1 MKKIFS
7 WIWNNILF
15 LETLFLLAFI
25 PLFPK
30 IPLLDVRNTWV
41 YIRAEDFI
49 IFFVLISWITLLIQ
63 KKIKLKTPLTIPIL
77 IFWIIGA
84 IATFHGILLI
94 FPTIANVFPNV
105 AFFSLIRHIEYMSLF
120 FIAYQGMKEKK
131 YLPYV
136 IAVLTATLIGVVA
149 YGFGQKYFG
158 FPAYLTMN
166 EEFAKGIPITL
177 SELSRVP
184 STFAGHY
191 DLAAYLVLL
200 IPVIVSLFFGFKNV
214 FIKIFLLAVSFL
226 GFVMLFLTVSRVS
239 FFVLFISLFLVLFFQ
254 KRKWVLFSI
263 PIILALLLFV
273 LNTQSS
279 ALLDRFKSTV
289 SEVNVLVDAKTGE
302 SVGHVNFVEKDYFK
316 DKTVLQR
323 RVKDKEELT
332 KVVAG
337 EDDKSVY
344 ATSSAVVAFE
354 LIPAEVPLVQ
364 AVNVSTG
371 ENLPQGTGYTNLYL
385 SPVVKRVGNFY
396 YELPPD
402 YKASLSAQVLVL
414 HGDFIVKRASA
425 YDLSFTTRFQG
436 EWPNALLA
444 FKRNILMG
452 SGYGS
457 VSLAVDNNYLR
468 ILGEIGLLGFASFF
482 VLFLILAIYI
492 KKTYPGIDSK
502 LAKSFILGFSAGL
515 FGLALN
521 AIFIDVFEA
530 SKIAFV
536 LWLLFG
542 VIFALLNMYQKQEI
556 NPLSELK
563 KVLLS
568 NYAVGIYLLLFS
580 WFMFSNMLNSYF
592 VGDDFTWLRWAAD
605 CKDNCSPF
613 SVIANYFTNSDGFF
627 YRPGTKIYFYLMYQT
642 FWLNQVVYHTVSI
655 ILHFIVA
662 LLFFFLSKK
671 IIKNHLFAVLGSLI
685 FLILSG
691 ATESVF
697 WISSTGYLFNAAFI
711 LLSLI
716 LFILW
721 DEKKKYYLYFLSF
734 LCIFLAL
741 LFHELGVIAPLL
753 IIAYKIF
760 KEGTISYIAKIYK
773 KLEYVLLFTPV
784 LGYLLLRFL
793 SQSHWFSGDYSYN
806 VVKLPFNFIGNAI
819 GYFLITIFGPI
830 ALSVNTALRSILR
843 ENLLLSIILIP
854 VILVFG
860 YFVYLFTKK
869 TFEKKDL
876 NIILFGFAFYIISL
890 LPFIGLGNITSRYD
904 YLASI
909 GLIFIVLIIG
919 KKLYEALLVNGR
931 NVAVL
936 VVSVVILIFAL
947 FHTIQ
952 IQQTYSQWQ
961 DAGGRAKK
969 FFISLEAQYKD
980 YWSGDN
986 VQLHFVNVPIKFGD
1000 AWIFPVGLSDA
1011 VWFAFKNEN
1020 AKVFQ
1025 HTDLKEAISQ
1035 AGYELSHP
1043 VFKFND
1049 DGSVVEVDRFQK
1061 QSSNLINPNQ

>member
-7 WIWNNILF
+7 FLWNNILF

-94 FPTIANVFPNV
+94 FPTIANIFPNV
-105 AFFSLIRHIEYMSLF
+105 AFLSLIRHIEYTSLF
-120 FIAYQGMKEKK
+120 LIAYQGMKEKRF
-131 YLPYV
+131 LPFV
-136 IAVLTATLIGVVA
+136 ISVLIATLLGVVA
-149 YGFGQKYFG
+149 YGFGQKYLG
-158 FPAYLTMN
+158 FPAYLTSN

-200 IPVIVSLFFGFKNV
+200 IPIIVSLFFGFKN
-214 FIKIFLLAVSFL
+214 ILIRLFLMAVSLL
-226 GFVMLFLTVSRVS
+226 GFIMLFLTVSRVS

-254 KRKWVLFSI
+254 KKKLVLIFI
-263 PIILALLLFV
+263 PILLVFGIFV
-273 LNTQSS
+273 LNTQSF

-302 SVGHVNFVEKDYFK
+302 SVGHVNFVENNYFK

-323 RVKDKEELT
+323 RVKDKEEL
-332 KVVAG
+332 KRAVSG
-337 EDDKSVY
+337 LDDGQVY
-344 ATSSAVVAFE
+344 SSSSAIIPFE
-354 LIPAEVPLVQ
+354 LIPPEVALVQ
-364 AVNVSTG
+364 AVNISTG
-371 ENLPQGTGYTNLYL
+371 ENLSQGTGYTNLYL
-385 SPVVKRVGNFY
+385 SPVIRRVGNFY

-402 YKASLSAQVLVL
+402 FKSSPSAQILVL
-414 HGDFIVKRASA
+414 HGDFIIKRASA

-444 FKRNILMG
+444 FKRNILVG

-482 VLFLILAIYI
+482 LLFLLLAIYI
-492 KKTYPGIDSK
+492 KKIYPGIDSK
-502 LAKSFILGFSAGL
+502 LVKSFILGFCAGV

-521 AIFIDVFEA
+521 AVFIDVFEA

-536 LWLLFG
+536 LWLLIG
-542 VIFALLNMYQKQEI
+542 VVFALLSMYQKIEI
-556 NPLSELK
+556 NPLFELK
-563 KVLLS
+563 KVLFS
-568 NYAVGIYLLLFS
+568 SYAVVIYLLLFS
-580 WFMFSNMLNSYF
+580 WFLFSNMLNGYF
-592 VGDDFTWLRWAAD
+592 TGDDFTWLRWAAD
-605 CKDNCSPF
+605 CKDNCSPL
-613 SVIANYFTNSDGFF
+613 SIIVNYFTNSDGFF
-627 YRPGTKIYFYLMYQT
+627 YRPGTKIYFYIMYQL
-642 FWLNQVVYHTVSI
+642 FWLNQVVYHAVSI
-655 ILHFIVA
+655 ILHFTVA
-662 LLFFFLSKK
+662 VLFFFLSKK
-671 IIKNHLFAVLGSLI
+671 ILKNHFFAVAGALI

-697 WISSTGYLFNAAFI
+697 WISSTGHLFNAVFI
-711 LLSLI
+711 LLSLV

-721 DEKKKYYLYFLSF
+721 DEKKKYYFYILSF
-734 LCIFLAL
+734 FSIILAL
-741 LFHELGVIAPLL
+741 LFHELGVVAPLL
-753 IIAYKIF
+753 IIAYKVF
-760 KEGTISYIAKIYK
+760 KEGSVSYIAKTYR
-773 KLEYVLLFTPV
+773 KLEYLFLFIPV
-784 LGYLLLRFL
+784 LGYLILRFL

-806 VVKLPFNFIGNAI
+806 LIKLPFNFVGNAV
-819 GYFLITIFGPI
+819 GYFLLTAFGPVS
-830 ALSVNTALRSILR
+830 LSFYSILRNILR
-843 ENLLLSIILIP
+843 ENLLFSIVLVPIILA
-854 VILVFG
+854 FG
-860 YFVYLFTKK
+860 YFAYLFTRRN
-869 TFEKKDL
+869 FVKKDL
-876 NIILFGFAFYIISL
+876 SIILFGFAFFIIAL
-890 LPFIGLGNITSRYD
+890 IPFIGLGNITSRYS

-909 GLIFIVLIIG
+909 GLIFVFIIAAR
-919 KKLYEALLVNGR
+919 KLYETLLENGK
-931 NVAVL
+931 NIAIGVVTVL
-936 VVSVVILIFAL
+936 VLIFAL

-952 IQQTYSQWQ
+952 IRQTYSQWQ
-961 DAGGRAKK
+961 DAGNKAKN
-969 FFISLEAQYKD
+969 FFISLEAQYSD
-980 YWSGDN
+980 YWSGED
-986 VQLHFVNVPIKFGD
+986 VQFHFVDVPIKFGD

-1011 VWFAFKNEN
+1011 VWFAFKNDS

-1025 HTDLKEAISQ
+1025 YTDVKQAIEQ
-1035 AGYELSHP
+1035 AGLELSHP

-1049 DGSVVEVDRFQK
+1049 DGSITEIYRFQK
-1061 QSSNLINPNQ
+1061 KTPNP

>member
-7 WIWNNILF
+7 WIWDNILF

-49 IFFVLISWITLLIQ
+49 IFFVLLSWITLLIQ
-63 KKIKLKTPLTIPIL
+63 KKIKLKTPLTIPIF

-120 FIAYQGMKEKK
+120 FIAYQGMKEKRF
-131 YLPYV
+131 LPYV
-136 IAVLTATLIGVVA
+136 ISVLIVTLLGVVA
-149 YGFGQKYFG
+149 YGFGQKYLG

-200 IPVIVSLFFGFKNV
+200 IPIIVSLFFGFKNI
-214 FIKIFLLAVSFL
+214 FIRLILLAVSLLSFI
-226 GFVMLFLTVSRVS
+226 MLFLTVSRVS

-254 KRKWVLFSI
+254 KRKLVLLSI
-263 PIILALLLFV
+263 PILLALGIFI

-279 ALLDRFKSTV
+279 ALFDRFKSTV
-289 SEVNVLVDAKTGE
+289 SQVNVLVDAKTGE
-302 SVGHVNFVEKDYFK
+302 SVGHVKFVEKNYFK

-323 RVKDKEELT
+323 RVKDKEELARA
-332 KVVAG
+332 VSG
-337 EDDKSVY
+337 LDDGQIYSS
-344 ATSSAVVAFE
+344 SSAIVPFE
-354 LIPAEVPLVQ
+354 FIPLEVPLVQ
-364 AVNVSTG
+364 AVNISTG

-385 SPVVKRVGNFY
+385 SPVIRRVGSFY

-402 YKASLSAQVLVL
+402 FKSSPSAQILVL
-414 HGDFIVKRASA
+414 HGDFIIKKTSA

-436 EWPNALLA
+436 EWPNALKA
-444 FKRNILMG
+444 FTRNILVG

-482 VLFLILAIYI
+482 VLFLLLAIYI
-492 KKTYPGIDSK
+492 KKIYPDIDSK
-502 LAKSFILGFSAGL
+502 VVKSFVLGFSAGL

-521 AIFIDVFEA
+521 AVFIDVFEA

-536 LWLLFG
+536 LWLLLG
-542 VIFALLNMYQKQEI
+542 VIFALLSMYQKREI
-556 NPLSELK
+556 NPLNELK

-568 NYAVGIYLLLFS
+568 NYAVVIYLLLFS
-580 WFMFSNMLNSYF
+580 WFLFSSMLNGYF

-605 CKDNCSPF
+605 CKDNCSPV
-613 SVIANYFTNSDGFF
+613 SIITNYFTNSDGFF
-627 YRPGTKIYFYLMYQT
+627 YRPGTKIYFYIMYQL
-642 FWLNQVVYHTVSI
+642 FWLNQVVYHAVSI
-655 ILHFIVA
+655 ILHFTVA
-662 LLFFFLSKK
+662 VLFFFLSKK
-671 IIKNHLFAVLGSLI
+671 ILKNHLFAVAGALI

-691 ATESVF
+691 AAESVF
-697 WISSTGYLFNAAFI
+697 WISSTGHLFNAVFI
-711 LLSLI
+711 LLSLL

-721 DEKKKYYLYFLSF
+721 DEKRKYYFYVLSF
-734 LCIFLAL
+734 LSISLAL
-741 LFHELGVIAPLL
+741 LFHELGVIAPFL
-753 IIAYKIF
+753 IIAYKVF
-760 KEGTISYIAKIYK
+760 KEGSVSYVAKIYR
-773 KLEYVLLFTPV
+773 KLEYLLLFTPV
-784 LGYLLLRFL
+784 LGYLILRFL
-793 SQSHWFSGDYSYN
+793 SQSHWFNGDYSYN
-806 VVKLPFNFIGNAI
+806 LIKLPFNSVGNAI
-819 GYFLITIFGPI
+819 GYFLLTVFGPI
-830 ALSVNTALRSILR
+830 SLSFYSFLRNVLR
-843 ENLLLSIILIP
+843 ENILISIILIP
-854 VILVFG
+854 VILAFG
-860 YFVYLFTKK
+860 YFTYTFAKK
-869 TFEKKDL
+869 SLKKEEIK
-876 NIILFGFAFYIISL
+876 IIFFGFAFFIVSL
-890 LPFIGLGNITSRYD
+890 VPFIGLGNITSRYS

-909 GLIFIVLIIG
+909 GLIFIFIIVA
-919 KKLYEALLVNGR
+919 KKLYEYLLINGK
-931 NVAVL
+931 NIAIGAVAVL
-936 VVSVVILIFAL
+936 VLIFAL

-952 IQQTYSQWQ
+952 IQQAYSEWQ
-961 DAGGRAKK
+961 DAGNKAKN
-969 FFISLEAQYKD
+969 FFISLEAQYND
-980 YWSGDN
+980 YWSGED
-986 VQLHFVNVPIKFGD
+986 VQFHFVDVPIKFGE

-1011 VWFAFKNEN
+1011 VWFAFKNDN

-1025 HTDLKEAISQ
+1025 HTDLKEAIAQ
-1035 AGYELSHP
+1035 AGSSLSHP
-1043 VFKFND
+1043 VFKFNA
-1049 DGSVVEVDRFQK
+1049 DGSVTEVDRFQNG
-1061 QSSNLINPNQ
+1061 SSNLINPQE